1 MRKRTISPGIMQPNG
16 IIGRIM
22 QRLSYLVLACFC
34 FSATAAY
41 SQSQPGTPA
50 PASPALPELPVTPAP
65 AAPQV
70 PPALVQPSQPDRPGE
85 VTAGEQRDLMLTP
98 VLRMKGKST
107 WDDGFATMTST
118 FAKLKAEAAHANLAV
133 SGNPRLYFIESD
145 DQTFTYE
152 AYLQLGAP
160 PASTSF
166 APGVEAGQSPAGRVI
181 LFPYEGSY
189 DEIDAAYEAIAA
201 WLDDKGLVS
210 TGSFI
215 EEYLTIPPRADD
227 PGLRVSIYV
236 FLK

>member
-1 MRKRTISPGIMQPNG
+1 MKRHTMFPGIMPPDG
-16 IIGRIM
+16 ITRRLI
-22 QRLSYLVLACFC
+22 QRACCVFLACLC
-34 FSATAAY
+34 FSAPLAY
-41 SQSQPGTPA
+41 SQSQPSIPA
-50 PASPALPELPVTPAP
+50 PAGSTLPEVLPPPAP
-65 AAPQV
+65 ATPLAP
-70 PPALVQPSQPDRPGE
+70 PTLAQPSQLDRPGE
-85 VTAGEQRDLMLTP
+85 VTPGEQRDLMPTP

-107 WDDGFATMTST
+107 WDDGFMTMTNA
-118 FAKLKAEAAHANLAV
+118 FAKLKAEAARVNLAV
-133 SGNPRLYFIESD
+133 SGNPWLYFIESD

-152 AYLQLGAP
+152 AYLQLGAS
-160 PASTSF
+160 PASTGF

-227 PGLRVSIYV
+227 PGLRVSIHV